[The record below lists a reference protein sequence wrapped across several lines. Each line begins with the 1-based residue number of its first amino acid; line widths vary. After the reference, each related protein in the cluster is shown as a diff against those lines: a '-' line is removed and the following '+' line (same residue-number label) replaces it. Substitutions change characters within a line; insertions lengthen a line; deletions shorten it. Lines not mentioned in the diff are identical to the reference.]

1 MSSLCSDCFRI
12 LVVAEKTVLPEI
24 FLSLGNSDCPDRR
37 YGWVRCSQKTEA
49 INMVEASLK
58 EGKPFALAIL
68 CVERRSVKEDIR
80 FAEQI
85 RQSDSQ
91 LDLLLLAEDADLIP
105 NNLSERIPPQHKFQ
119 VLQSPY
125 SLHHVAALL
134 SVLQKKRLLEHEL
147 RSVEKSIEKEHLE
160 YKYKQEHWSQLE
172 RAVEMMQ
179 IGVFI
184 VDLDGKILY
193 HNPAAAFMHGYE
205 EEELLGQELS
215 FLNAPDVGN
224 RSKLAQIQTWN
235 GLIRENVHRRN
246 DGTTFPVWLMSE
258 IVQNADGEPWV
269 IVTSCEDI
277 TERKLAE
284 EELKKHRDHLE
295 ELVNARTSELTKINT
310 QLQREI
316 LDHKRTAE
324 ALQKSEEC
332 YRTLLEAA
340 PDPVVVYDGEGHVTY
355 LNPAFSRVFG
365 WTLEESRGQEL
376 NLVPVECLAENRLIL
391 KKIRQNLPVS
401 GIETSRFTKA
411 GKRIDVSIS
420 GAGFFDAQGALLGS
434 VITIQDITER
444 KKTEEEIRFI
454 AYHDALT
461 GLENRKSFYM
471 RLEDHILRLH
481 GKERR
486 ISDKWALMFLDLD
499 RFKYINDTLGH
510 DVGDELLKVIAVRL
524 QKCVR
529 KTDYVFRLGGDEF
542 TILLNGLSTDADAA
556 RVAQKIRRTV
566 ALPCE
571 IKNHEL
577 FITVSLG
584 ISIYPHDGQDVET
597 LVKNADMAMYA
608 AKEESEGY
616 RFFTEE
622 MNQKA
627 LERMRL
633 ERSLRTALQNNQFI
647 VHYQPLINSQN
658 RILGMEAL
666 VRWHHPEYGLINP
679 SRFIPLAEETGA
691 IVSIGKWVLHTA
703 CQQTKLW
710 HDMGY
715 ANLYVSVN
723 LSTRQFKEPDLI
735 ETIEQVLEVTGLPSN
750 CLKLEVT
757 ESGIMEN
764 PDQAIVTMHYLR
776 AKGIRF
782 SIDDFGTGYS
792 SLSYLKRFPIDTLKI
807 DRSFVMDSIQNKND
821 QEIIKTII
829 SMARTLNMEAIAE
842 GVETRE
848 QHEFLIQ
855 QGCQMM
861 QGYYLGLPMPAEQFQ
876 ERLDIQKTS
885 DLKSAPDN

>member
-1 MSSLCSDCFRI
+1 MSLMDSDLFRI
-12 LVVAEKTVLPEI
+12 LVAGEQTALPGNI
-24 FLSLGNSDCPDRR
+24 FCSECSDYSGKSYEWICC
-37 YGWVRCSQKTEA
+37 YQKCEA
-49 INMVEASLK
+49 PNMVEAAFEK
-58 EGKPFALAIL
+58 GTPVALVIL
-68 CVERRSVKEDIR
+68 SVERHSETDDIR
-80 FAEQI
+80 IAEEI
-85 RQSDSQ
+85 RVIDSEIE
-91 LDLLLLAEDADLIP
+91 LLLLTRDTDLSITDLP
-105 NNLSERIPPQHKFQ
+105 ECSLLRYKCQM
-119 VLQSPY
+119 LQPPY
-125 SLHHVAALL
+125 SPQNIVALL
-134 SVLQKKRLLEHEL
+134 GVLKEKRLLEHEL
-147 RSVEKSIEKEHLE
+147 RSVQEVMDLE
-160 YKYKQEHWSQLE
+160 RAERKRIQEHSPHLE

-184 VDLDGKILY
+184 TDLDGKILY
-193 HNPAAAFMHGYE
+193 HNPAAAYMYGYQQDG
-205 EEELLGQELS
+205 LLGQNIS
-215 FLNAPDVGN
+215 RLNAPNVGN
-224 RSKLAQIQTWN
+224 RPNLTQIQRWN
-235 GLIRENVHRRN
+235 GLIRENLHQRR

-284 EELKKHRDHLE
+284 EELRKHRDHLE
-295 ELVNARTSELTKINT
+295 ELVNARTIELTAMNV
-310 QLQREI
+310 QLQHEI
-316 LDHKRTAE
+316 LEHKRTAE
-324 ALQKSEEC
+324 ALQKSEAR
-332 YRTLLEAA
+332 YRTVLETA
-340 PDPVVVYDGEGHVTY
+340 PDPVIVYDGEGRVTY

-365 WTLEESRGQEL
+365 WTLEESHGQKI
-376 NLVPVECLAENRLIL
+376 NFVPVECLSENRLIL
-391 KKIRQNLPVS
+391 KKIQENINIS
-401 GIETSRFTKA
+401 GLETKRLTKS
-411 GKRIDVSIS
+411 GTRVDVSIS
-420 GAGFFDAQGALLGS
+420 GAGFLDEQGQIQGS
-434 VITIQDITER
+434 VITVQDITER
-444 KKTEEEIRFI
+444 KKTEQEIRFI

-471 RLEDHILRLH
+471 RLEDHILHLH

-486 ISDKWALMFLDLD
+486 IGDKWALMFLDLD

-510 DVGDELLKVIAVRL
+510 DIGDELLKEIAARL

-542 TILLNGLSTDADAA
+542 TILLNSLSSDSDAA
-556 RVAQKIRRTV
+556 RVAQKIRQQI
-566 ALPCE
+566 ALPCY

-633 ERSLRTALQNNQFI
+633 ERSLRTALQSNQFI
-647 VHYQPLINSQN
+647 VHYQPLIDSQN
-658 RILGMEAL
+658 LILGMEAL
-666 VRWHHPEYGLINP
+666 LRWSHPEYGLINP

-691 IVSIGKWVLHTA
+691 IVPIGKWVLHTA

-710 HDMGY
+710 HNMGY
-715 ANLYVSVN
+715 TNLYVSVN

-735 ETIEQVLEVTGLPSN
+735 ETIEQVLELTGLPPHY
-750 CLKLEVT
+750 LKLEVT

-776 AKGIRF
+776 AKGVRF

-807 DRSFVMDSIQNKND
+807 DRSFVIDSIHNKND

-829 SMARTLNMEAIAE
+829 SMARSLNMEALAE
-842 GVETRE
+842 GVETQE
-848 QHEFLIQ
+848 QHQFLVQ

-861 QGYYLGLPMPAEQFQ
+861 QGYYLGWPMPAEQFQ
-876 ERLDIQKTS
+876 ERLYLQKAS
-885 DLKSAPDN
+885 KSKSA